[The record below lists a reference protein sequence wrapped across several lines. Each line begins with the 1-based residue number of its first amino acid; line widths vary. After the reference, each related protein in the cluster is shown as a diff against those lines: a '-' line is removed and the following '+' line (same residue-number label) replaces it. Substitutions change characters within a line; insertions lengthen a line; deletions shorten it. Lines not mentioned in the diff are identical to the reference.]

1 MQLELYDFISSL
13 YSNIISTTHE
23 KGINMESVDWNS
35 GSLLEM
41 SGSYW
46 KTCTLHTG
54 VKLDIFTAIGSNAL
68 VVDEINAK
76 LKVDKRG
83 LSMLLNALSALELLE
98 KKDDQYSNSTP
109 ALTFLSKE
117 SKQYIGFMIMHHHH
131 LMESWHKMDEA
142 IIEGRPSRN
151 RSSFSDEERRESFL
165 MGMFNIGMA
174 VAPKLSK
181 ELDLSGCKKLLDFG
195 GGPGTFAIHFCLA
208 NPGLN
213 ASVYDLSTTRP
224 FAEKTI
230 NRFKVSDR
238 INFIPGNYL
247 EDEFAYP
254 DSFDVAWLSH
264 ILHGEGPEQAQ
275 EIIRKAV
282 LALKP
287 KSKIYIHDF
296 ILNDNMDG
304 PLFPALFSINMYLG
318 TSKGQSY
325 SETQISDMLK
335 VHGVQDIKRLSFEG
349 STQSGILSGI
359 IS

>member
-1 MQLELYDFISSL
+1 
-13 YSNIISTTHE
+13 
-23 KGINMESVDWNS
+23 MESFDWNP

-41 SGSYW
+41 SGYYW

-54 VKLDIFTAIGSNAL
+54 VKLDVFTSIGSNTL
-68 VVDEINAK
+68 TIDEINEN

-83 LSMLLNALSALELLE
+83 LSMLLNALSALELLV
-98 KKDDQYSNSTP
+98 KKDEKYSNSP
-109 ALTFLSKE
+109 SALTFLSKE
-117 SKQYIGFMIMHHHH
+117 SQQYLGFMIMHHHH
-131 LMESWHKMDEA
+131 LMESWHKMDKA
-142 IIEGRPSRN
+142 IIEGKSAGR

-174 VAPKLSK
+174 TAPKLSK
-181 ELDLSGCKKLLDFG
+181 ELDLSGCKRLLDLG

-208 NPGLN
+208 NPGLK
-213 ASVYDLSTTRP
+213 AAVYDLSTTRP

-230 NRFKVSDR
+230 KKFNVSER
-238 INFIPGNYL
+238 IEFISGNYL

-264 ILHGEGPEQAQ
+264 ILHGEGPKQAQ
-275 EIIRKAV
+275 EIIGKAV

-287 KSKIYIHDF
+287 RSKIYIHDF
-296 ILNDNMDG
+296 ILNDTMDG

-325 SETQISDMLK
+325 SEPQISDMLK
-335 VHGVQDIKRLSFEG
+335 AHGIKDIKRLSFEG
-349 STQSGILSGI
+349 PTQSGILSGI
-359 IS
+359 TS